1 MDIMG
6 PQPLSNGN
14 NRYVLVIQDYFSKW
28 VEAYPLP
35 DQDAETVAQ
44 VFVEQFVSHW
54 GVPMQIHTD
63 QGSNFESKLF
73 HELCNL
79 LGIDKTLPFFIPNP
93 MEWWKDTIQQWKPC

>member
-6 PQPLSNGN
+6 PLPLSNRN
-14 NRYVLVIQDYFSKW
+14 NRYVLVIQDDFSKW
-28 VEAYPLP
+28 VEAYPFP
-35 DQDAETVAQ
+35 DQEAETVAQ

-63 QGSNFESKLF
+63 QGSNCESKLF
-73 HELCNL
+73 DELCNL
-79 LGIDKTLPFFIPNP
+79 LGIDKTLPFFIPNT